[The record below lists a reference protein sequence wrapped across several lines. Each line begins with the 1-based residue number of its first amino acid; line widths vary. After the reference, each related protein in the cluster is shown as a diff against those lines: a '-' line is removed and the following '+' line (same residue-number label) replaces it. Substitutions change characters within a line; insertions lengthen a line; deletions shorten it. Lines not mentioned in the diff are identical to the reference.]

1 MEQAHKQI
9 KQLRPDLNEAQA
21 YAATGLILMNGHT
34 DQPSEL
40 YTVNTFKQLINYA
53 NQKNLGRVSFWA
65 LNRDRSCGNMHVG
78 WVNGACSSVEQQ
90 PWEFTKTLASFH
102 PK

>member
-1 MEQAHKQI
+1 MELAHQQI
-9 KQLRPDLNEAQA
+9 KKLRTDLNDAQA

-40 YTVNTFKQLINYA
+40 YTIETFKKLVDYA
-53 NQKNLGRVSFWA
+53 NQKKLGRVSYWA

-78 WVNGACSSVEQQ
+78 WVNGACSSVDQQ
-90 PWEFTKTLASFH
+90 PWQFTKVLSNFH
-102 PK
+102 